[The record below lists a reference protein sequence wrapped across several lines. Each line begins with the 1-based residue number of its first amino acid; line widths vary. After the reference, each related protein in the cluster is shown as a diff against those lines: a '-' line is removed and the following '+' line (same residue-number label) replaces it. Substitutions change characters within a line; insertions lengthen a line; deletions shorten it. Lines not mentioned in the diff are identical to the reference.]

1 MQYTHI
7 QTKVTALLLML
18 SLVLNLSAQA
28 KWEPTG
34 VWPFAYRN
42 FRPATVYFGA
52 FKETKTT
59 VPANIHIGKHS
70 LWFSKNDTL
79 LEAIPNNL
87 RRVEFENG
95 DTYYPLGEAN
105 ELALVL
111 RHDTINGKIARLYQ
125 IWEPDMR
132 QINQKARDQLS
143 TTSLL
148 QGCVELGILNN
159 VASAV
164 ADNIDG
170 TPEERPLPMTS
181 RFFIQANGTIF
192 EATEKNI
199 LRYLGKDRKHQYLN
213 FTRSAEIISTNAS
226 SMAKVW
232 DSFFATHK
240 GKQ

>member
-1 MQYTHI
+1 MNNKHTHI
-7 QTKVTALLLML
+7 QARALTTLLLL
-18 SLVLNLSAQA
+18 AFVLNLSAQS

-34 VWPFAYRN
+34 VWPFAYKN
-42 FRPATVYFGA
+42 FRTATIYFGT
-52 FKETKTT
+52 FKETKTI
-59 VPANIHIGKHS
+59 VPANIHIGKHT

-164 ADNIDG
+164 ADNIDSS
-170 TPEERPLPMTS
+170 PEERPLPMTS
-181 RFFIQANGTIF
+181 RFFIQADGTTF

-199 LRYLGKDRKHQYLN
+199 LRYLGKERKHQYLN

-226 SMAKVW
+226 SMIKVW
-232 DSFFATHK
+232 DIFFAPQK
-240 GKQ
+240 K